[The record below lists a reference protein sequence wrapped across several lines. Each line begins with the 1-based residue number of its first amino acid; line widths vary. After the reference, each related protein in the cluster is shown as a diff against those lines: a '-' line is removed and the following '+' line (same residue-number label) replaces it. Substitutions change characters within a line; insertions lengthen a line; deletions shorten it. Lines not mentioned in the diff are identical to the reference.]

1 MIKQARRMLNR
12 SKAKPLIIQTG
23 FWYVDVPRTSST
35 SLKAELGVR
44 FGEAYGKIK
53 AEGNSST
60 PQLIDDHVT
69 AQSMRAMLGK
79 DAWDRIYTFS
89 IVRNPWDRVA
99 SLFGYCNA
107 TSKIPTSWTFAEY
120 VERLVSA
127 DDRSPYFRFHG
138 LRYGATD
145 FLTDDAC
152 TIIVDD
158 VVKYENRA
166 EELKAVAA
174 KLGVSSLGETWINK
188 STNSTANYR
197 HMYDSRTKNLV
208 GDRYAA
214 DCQLFDYDF

>member
-1 MIKQARRMLNR
+1 MLNR

-23 FWYVDVPRTSST
+23 FWYVDVSRTSST

-107 TSKIPTSWTFAEY
+107 TSKLPTSWTFAEY

-174 KLGVSSLGETWINK
+174 KLGVSSLGET
-188 STNSTANYR
+188 
-197 HMYDSRTKNLV
+197 
-208 GDRYAA
+208 
-214 DCQLFDYDF
+214 